1 MKMRIISIATLML
14 GFAVSGGMSEAHA
27 LERWENLTE
36 VQQFGDR
43 HVPRW
48 LADTVVRAAQATG
61 VNPTYMLA
69 LADKES
75 SFSFRAKA
83 STSSAAGLYQF
94 IEGTWLGVLKEHAGK
109 HGYGAAADAIS
120 LVAGRPVV
128 TKPEDRRWILSL
140 REDPYL
146 SALMACEA
154 VKDSREQLSRRG
166 DRAVSEADLYLA
178 HFLGSA
184 GAARLL
190 RLIEEKPDENAPK
203 AFQAAARANKSVF
216 YVARDKK
223 QEGAT
228 VAEVHARISAMM
240 ASRVAQYA
248 SAKAKGQAGLAAGQF
263 APL

>member
-48 LADTVVRAAQATG
+48 LADTA
-61 VNPTYMLA
+61 
-69 LADKES
+69 
-75 SFSFRAKA
+75 FRAKA

-120 LVAGRPVV
+120 LVAGRRVV

-166 DRAVSEADLYLA
+166 DRAVSEADRYLA